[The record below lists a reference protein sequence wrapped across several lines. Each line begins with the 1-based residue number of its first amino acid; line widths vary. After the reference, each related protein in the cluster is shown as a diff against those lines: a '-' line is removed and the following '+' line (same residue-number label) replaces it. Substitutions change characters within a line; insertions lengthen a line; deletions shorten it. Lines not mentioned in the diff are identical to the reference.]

1 MTKCF
6 KTKKLLQASPHP
18 GLQVQNLS
26 GEWIDAPPIPNTF
39 VVNIGKGMSSV
50 IAHHEILLFPFTIC
64 AMFTY
69 IHMIIPRSIIKN
81 IALEAVTQNLAKA
94 TSHRVLS
101 PPAGSTP
108 RYSIP
113 FFQNIKPSAMLTEY
127 KLECQSNLDLARI
140 VYKLIKPI
148 YTVPEEILKLKELR
162 GPTAEADCTYFQVTS
177 C

>member
-1 MTKCF
+1 
-6 KTKKLLQASPHP
+6 
-18 GLQVQNLS
+18 
-26 GEWIDAPPIPNTF
+26 
-39 VVNIGKGMSSV
+39 
-50 IAHHEILLFPFTIC
+50 
-64 AMFTY
+64 
-69 IHMIIPRSIIKN
+69 MIIPRSIIKN